1 MKRLCVS
8 VSVSVLVFRIA
19 ELLIVVSGL
28 LLLLSRM

>member
-8 VSVSVLVFRIA
+8 VSVLTFRIA

>member
-1 MKRLCVS
+1 MKWLCVS
-8 VSVSVLVFRIA
+8 VSVLAFRIA

>member
-8 VSVSVLVFRIA
+8 VSVLAFRIA

>member
-1 MKRLCVS
+1 MKRLY
-8 VSVSVLVFRIA
+8 VSVSVLAFRIA

>member
-1 MKRLCVS
+1 MKRLC